1 MPLILSYA
9 TVSLQL
15 AVSSSSPSLCLGPCA
30 FACRTV
36 PCDPFPSSL
45 LFFPL
50 LPCHHSP
57 FFALV
62 FPSVVPFPSSL
73 GVEKVDRTPSS
84 SSDEVVATTMATQI
98 LKGTPRTNA
107 KTRIPKYPSSQI
119 LAYLRSSLEEPG
131 SNDRTAAIQM
141 PDARYAIPVAQGMR
155 KCRGRVTPTGSGMVI
170 WEGGPKVSGCLQALE
185 TASGFGVFFR
195 VRIFVGFLF
204 HGIEQATPLS
214 PSLPDGRWASRWT
227 RACDG
232 HRDCLQAPFFSSC
245 AAQ

>member
-1 MPLILSYA
+1 M
-9 TVSLQL
+9 TGW
-15 AVSSSSPSLCLGPCA
+15 C
-30 FACRTV
+30 CRTV

-45 LFFPL
+45 PFFPL

-84 SSDEVVATTMATQI
+84 SSDEVVGMTMAAQI
-98 LKGTPRTNA
+98 LQGTPRTNA
-107 KTRIPKYPSSQI
+107 KTRISKYPSSQI

-141 PDARYAIPVAQGMR
+141 PDARYAIPVAQGMG

-195 VRIFVGFLF
+195 VQ
-204 HGIEQATPLS
+204 EQGSFALPGRAILHSSARKKRATWESVRRQKGWTALENDCTCT
-214 PSLPDGRWASRWT
+214 PDS
-227 RACDG
+227 
-232 HRDCLQAPFFSSC
+232 
-245 AAQ
+245 